1 MEESTWGRSGD
12 GRSAFFVF
20 FSIQQRSEMPAA
32 IGEMPYSRSDLQ
44 GAAGDGCSLSFF
56 FLFSLTDRICD
67 RKSQRQPQLFPI

>member
-1 MEESTWGRSGD
+1 MAD
-12 GRSAFFVF
+12 QLYLFI

-32 IGEMPYSRSDLQ
+32 IGEMPYSRLDLQ
-44 GAAGDGCSLSFF
+44 GVAGNGCSLSLF